1 MSELASTKKAP
12 SPANRDTE
20 TEIVRHRGT
29 ETQRHKDLTPMA
41 IELFVGFR
49 DKLGEFIGSDMKA
62 DPQKLVANAEAALKR
77 FKSLEAVV
85 KSTLKTA
92 A

>member
-1 MSELASTKKAP
+1 MVLVLLP
-12 SPANRDTE
+12 
-20 TEIVRHRGT
+20 
-29 ETQRHKDLTPMA
+29 TQA
-41 IELFVGFR
+41 IEQFVGFR
-49 DKLGEFIGSDMKA
+49 DKLGEWIGSDMKT

-77 FKSLEAVV
+77 FKGLEAVV